1 MILLILTVCTLA
13 QPERCAETRLPLAD
27 VGLIACMTS
36 AQPTV
41 AQWLD
46 GHPGRRVARWR
57 CAYPE
62 REGAPI

>member
-13 QPERCAETRLPLAD
+13 QPERCVETRLPFAD
-27 VGLIACMTS
+27 VGLIACVTS

-41 AQWLD
+41 AQWA
-46 GHPGRRVARWR
+46 GEHPDTRVARWR